1 MEYKY
6 TKENLC
12 ELFSACVDYA
22 IYAIGEEKTAYLK
35 ELAKCDEWVT
45 FVNSGI
51 FHDAIGKVVEWNNE
65 SVSVVT
71 EY

>member
-1 MEYKY
+1 MEFKY

-35 ELAKCDEWVT
+35 ELAKCDEWET
-45 FVNSGI
+45 FVNSGV
-51 FHDAIGKVVEWNNE
+51 FHDAIGKVIEWDNE
-65 SVSVVT
+65 SVLVIT
-71 EY
+71 DY